1 MLAPLNL
8 LMALALAAAAA
19 PPDAP
24 QEKEEAKAKGNDP
37 AGAGADAAALAD
49 PSWKALGPAL
59 WFDPKG
65 HRLIV
70 LARVVFREGPLE
82 HLLCLKGTKEHEAIL
97 ATEAAP
103 YQIQAGLILAGAV

>member
-8 LMALALAAAAA
+8 LMALALAAAA
-19 PPDAP
+19 PPHSP
-24 QEKEEAKAKGNDP
+24 QEKEKAKARGNDP
-37 AGAGADAAALAD
+37 AGADADASALAD

-65 HRLIV
+65 PRLIV
-70 LARVVFREGPLE
+70 RARVVFREGPLE

-103 YQIQAGLILAGAV
+103 YQIQAG